1 MDECAWKVIRIAI
14 RSAVR
19 SIPRTGRRPR
29 YRDELIV
36 RMYFWSVSH
45 DRPMC
50 WACRRESY
58 GRVLRPRGLPS
69 VSQFCKRLKDPHLE
83 AMIRRVHELLAGLD
97 EPVTLAFIDGKALP
111 VSESSKDPDA
121 RTGRGNGKFSR
132 GYKLHALGDSLG
144 RIRAFRLTP
153 LNEGE
158 PTVAREHLVAHVP
171 PGAVVLADGNYDGR
185 KLYTAVGERGAF
197 LFTPQKKNH
206 RTEAAFANTCPERRA
221 AMEFWRDHPDL
232 AWRAYARR
240 GGIERIFSALSGF
253 GGGLGP
259 LPAWVRRRERVDRWV
274 TAKVALYNAR
284 VLLRIG
290 PS

>member
-1 MDECAWKVIRIAI
+1 MDKDVWRLVRRAI
-14 RSAVR
+14 RAADR
-19 SIPRTGRRPR
+19 SIPRTGRRPL
-29 YRDELIV
+29 YPDQLIAK
-36 RMYFWSVSH
+36 MYFWSVAH
-45 DRPMC
+45 DRPLC
-50 WACRRESY
+50 WAARRSSY
-58 GRVLRPRGLPS
+58 GELMHPKQLPS
-69 VSQFCKRLKDPHLE
+69 LSQFCKRLKSDRVE
-83 AMIRRVHELLAGLD
+83 AIIDRVHGSLAGCD
-97 EPVTLAFIDGKALP
+97 EQATLMFIDGKALP
-111 VSESSKDPDA
+111 IGESSRDPDA
-121 RTGRGNGKFSR
+121 RTGRGSGKFSR
-132 GYKLHALGDSLG
+132 GYKAHALGDFLG
-144 RIRAFRLTP
+144 RIAAFRVTAM
-153 LNEGE
+153 NEGE

-171 PGAVVLADGNYDGR
+171 PGTVVLADGNYDGR

-206 RTEAAFANTCPERRA
+206 RTEKAFRNTCPERRE